1 MVEMIFQQKVGRTNT
16 SSYKNVETRVQY
28 VYLSI
33 SSPDYAIQSVFY
45 IGAVEDLKETKDTR
59 V

>member
-1 MVEMIFQQKVGRTNT
+1 MLSSLEKAGERNT
-16 SSYKNVETRVQY
+16 SSYKNVENRVQY

-33 SSPDYAIQSVFY
+33 SSDYAILIRFY